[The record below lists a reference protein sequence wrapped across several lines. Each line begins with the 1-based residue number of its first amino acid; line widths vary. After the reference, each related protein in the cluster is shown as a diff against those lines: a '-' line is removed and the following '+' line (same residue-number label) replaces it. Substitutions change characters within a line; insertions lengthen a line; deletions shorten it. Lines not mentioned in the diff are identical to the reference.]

1 MKISIIEGLEPRQLF
16 QATPLPVDPLL
27 SAADVEQILAQ
38 AASQAKPTQAIV
50 VEDRGGNVLGEYDGA
65 GLVVGPNMTQ
75 EEINEIRLDTALR
88 ARTASFFESE
98 AEAFTTRTARFIIQ
112 DHFPNPIENTPGGPL
127 YGVQFSSS
135 AATDTIPIDPTVT
148 LGSSPFTVTDPNTGN
163 LLINELAPAGLSGDP
178 GGIPLY
184 IMGID
189 STTGKK
195 KPIPVGSI
203 GVAGDFSDVAARKDL
218 VLGNTLLPGSSIHEF
233 QYAYAADPTGAFAM
247 GAENPDFDE
256 SIAEAGATG
265 FMAPHG
271 IQATGVFVA
280 GLRLPFLAS
289 PVAHKQPKQTLSALV
304 QAGKGTEPLVF
315 VASPAGVLPT
325 VTLSTATV
333 TDTHVR
339 DTIANPSLPTGI
351 GAPGGLGLNSG
362 TPYTLPTVSPVV
374 QGNGIPG
381 TLVRRNT
388 RADPTQETQNYGF
401 VASNDTDPNTGLPAA
416 QSLTVADVTSIIE
429 TAAARAATTRAGI
442 RVPVGSN
449 VVVYIT
455 VVDADGDLLGAFR
468 MGDATNFSYDVAIQK
483 ARTAAFFS
491 DDTHAFSDTAIGF
504 ISQRYFPIGIN
515 DGLEGPMYE
524 VQNGLKFGDVGIV
537 NGKVAPMDDTEKP
550 LGEVTADITDP
561 TTAVIPVSAINGNTF
576 HAGQIVTFGTDPT
589 FAARQAAATPGTFVG
604 SANDTSN
611 EYLITSVTPQ
621 GITVRSDGIDPSVN
635 GILPLTAGDAII
647 PKNPLKN
654 GITIFPGGFPLY
666 KNGVMVGAIGVSGDG
681 VTQDDIIAYSGTG
694 ALDPEGTGR
703 ATTFRPV
710 NPNIESDAL
719 GADNIAQFIG
729 SKLMSIEDTFNL
741 GSAFT
746 SNLSYADMV
755 QQAEQRLEEGLP
767 KDRLPYVKYPSHP
780 NI

>member
-1 MKISIIEGLEPRQLF
+1 MNGSFIEGLESRLLF
-16 QATPLPVDPLL
+16 QAAPLPVNPLL

-50 VEDRGGNVLGEYDGA
+50 VLDRAGNVLGEYDGPR
-65 GLVVGPNMTQ
+65 LVVGPDMTQ
-75 EEINEIRLDTALR
+75 EEINEIRLDAALR
-88 ARTASFFESE
+88 ARTASYFESE

-112 DHFPNPIENTPGGPL
+112 DHFPNPVENTPGGPL
-127 YGVQFSSS
+127 YGVQFSS
-135 AATDTIPIDPTVT
+135 AASTDTIPVDTT
-148 LGSSPFTVTDPNTGN
+148 ADNSPFTVADPNTGG
-163 LLINELAPAGLSGDP
+163 LLINELGPAGLSGDP
-178 GGIPLY
+178 GGVPLY
-184 IMGID
+184 ITGFD
-189 STTGKK
+189 SVLGKK

-203 GVAGDFSDVAARKDL
+203 GVAGDFSDVAARKNL
-218 VLGNTLLPGSSIHEF
+218 YLGNVFLPGSSIHQF
-233 QYAYAADPTGAFAM
+233 QYAYAADPNGNFNQ
-247 GAENPDFDE
+247 GAENGDFDE

-271 IQATGVFVA
+271 IQATQVFVA

-289 PVAHKQPKQTLSALV
+289 PVARSQPPQSLSALTTGTD
-304 QAGKGTEPLVF
+304 AGTEPVTF
-315 VASPAGVLPT
+315 NASPAGDTPLT
-325 VTLSTATV
+325 TLATDV
-333 TDTHVR
+333 HVR
-339 DTIANPSLPTGI
+339 DTVASNSVPTGF
-351 GAPGGLGLNSG
+351 GSTSALGIESG
-362 TPYTLPTVSPVV
+362 TPYTLPSTSNVN
-374 QGNGIPG
+374 QGRGIAG

-388 RADPTQETQNYGF
+388 RADPDQSVQNNGF

-416 QSLTVADVTSIIE
+416 ESLTVADVTSIID
-429 TAAARAATTRAGI
+429 TAAARAAETRAGI
-442 RVPVGSN
+442 RQPIGAN

-491 DDTHAFSDTAIGF
+491 DNTHAFSATAIGF

-515 DGLEGPMYE
+515 DGLEGPLFDL
-524 VQNGLKFGDVGIV
+524 QNGLKFADLGDVDGSI
-537 NGKVAPMDDTEKP
+537 APIDDTEKP
-550 LGEVTADITDP
+550 LGEVTASITDP

-589 FAARQAAATPGTFVG
+589 FAARQAATPNVFVG

-666 KNGVMVGAIGVSGDG
+666 KNGQMVGAIGVSGDG

-694 ALDPEGTGR
+694 ATDPEGTGR
-703 ATTFRPV
+703 AVTFRPI

-719 GADNIAQFIG
+719 GATNLAQFIG
-729 SKLMSIEDTFNL
+729 SKLITIEDTFNL

-746 SNLSYADMV
+746 GNISYADMV
-755 QQAEQRLEEGLP
+755 QQAEQRLEAGVP
-767 KDRLPYVKYPSHP
+767 HNRLPYVKYPSHP